1 MKRKTLCGCG
11 GKMSRKFLR
20 KVFFITIPILLG
32 LLGGCSNQFFNDL
45 LSEPTIETS
54 LTVPLPSPT
63 APHATATLPVD
74 PHQITIWVPPQFD
87 SHNNSTG
94 RNLLQNQLA
103 AFERDNPE
111 YRVVVR
117 AKALAGPASLI
128 ESLQTTAAVAPLAM
142 PGLVALSRSD
152 LETATL
158 RGLIVPIEGF
168 TRSMEDTDWY
178 DYARTLATVQNS
190 IMGLP
195 FAGDSLLIVYR
206 PARLGVK
213 PASWEEILKTG
224 QPVIFPADD
233 PQAILAEALY
243 RSKGG
248 KLQDDL
254 GRPALDE
261 KTLASVLIFYARGF
275 QNGIFPEWISQF
287 QTYDQGWQAYRD
299 QRGQLAVVWSSQFLT
314 ILPPDT
320 IAAPLFPLGEQSTI
334 PTNGWV
340 WALSDPLPERRAVT
354 MRLAETLVQ
363 SNFLSN
369 WTYAAGYLPP
379 RPSSLAAWKNQSL
392 QSLANQVIP
401 GAMILPPND
410 IQAILT
416 PVLHDTTIKVIKNR
430 LDPIQTAQ
438 KAIEQLSPSQTP

>member
-1 MKRKTLCGCG
+1 MARAI
-11 GKMSRKFLR
+11 LR
-20 KVFFITIPILLG
+20 KVFFITVPILLS
-32 LLGGCSNQFFNDL
+32 LLAGCSDQLFNFL
-45 LSEPTIETS
+45 LPKPTLATS
-54 LTVPLPSPT
+54 ATPFLPSPT
-63 APHATATLPVD
+63 VPQTTATLPVD
-74 PHQITIWVPPQFD
+74 PYQITIWVPPQFD
-87 SHNNSTG
+87 PQNSG
-94 RNLLQNQLA
+94 AAGNFLRNQLA
-103 AFERDNPE
+103 VFERDNPD

-117 AKALAGPASLI
+117 VKALAGPASLM
-128 ESLQTTAAVAPLAM
+128 ESLQTTAAAAPLAM

-158 RGLIVPIEGF
+158 RGLIVPVEGF
-168 TRSMEDTDWY
+168 TTSMEDTDWY

-213 PASWEEILKTG
+213 PANWEEILKTG

-233 PQAILAEALY
+233 PQAILAQAFY

-275 QNGIFPEWISQF
+275 QLGIFPEWISQF
-287 QTYDQGWQAYRD
+287 QTYSQGWQAYQD
-299 QRGQLAVVWSSQFLT
+299 QRGQIAVVWSSQFLAT
-314 ILPPDT
+314 LPPDT
-320 IAAPLFPLGEQSTI
+320 IAAPLFPLGEESSI

-340 WALSDPLPERRAVT
+340 WALSDPFPERRAVT
-354 MRLAETLVQ
+354 MQLAETLVQ
-363 SNFLSN
+363 SDFLAN
-369 WTYAAGYLPP
+369 WSYAAGYLPP

-392 QSLANQVIP
+392 QALANQVIP
-401 GAMILPPND
+401 GAMIPPPND
-410 IQAILT
+410 IQAILS
-416 PVLHDTTIKVIKNR
+416 PVLHDTTIKVIKNQ

-438 KAIEQLSPSQTP
+438 KAIEQLSPPQAP